1 MTPPSSYTEY
11 KVVGGDGRLRMAGS
25 PQIVSW
31 PGTCVDQLAEPSLRN
46 GRRFLRHAEIFSDA
60 TRRSEVEVIDA
71 NADEWLLAGASG
83 ITVSFRPAIPRQV
96 APQQSPLPLRRHAQC
111 SVSAAIA
118 KGAERKRSMWQLCT

>member
-1 MTPPSSYTEY
+1 MRKSS
-11 KVVGGDGRLRMAGS
+11 VM
-25 PQIVSW
+25 P
-31 PGTCVDQLAEPSLRN
+31 
-46 GRRFLRHAEIFSDA
+46 
-60 TRRSEVEVIDA
+60 TRRSEAEVIDA

-118 KGAERKRSMWQLCT
+118 KGSERKRSMWQLCT

>member
-31 PGTCVDQLAEPSLRN
+31 PGTCVDQLAEPSMRK
-46 GRRFLRHAEIFSDA
+46 SSVMP

>member
-1 MTPPSSYTEY
+1 MP
-11 KVVGGDGRLRMAGS
+11 
-25 PQIVSW
+25 
-31 PGTCVDQLAEPSLRN
+31 
-46 GRRFLRHAEIFSDA
+46 

-118 KGAERKRSMWQLCT
+118 KGAERKRSMCNFVLDNESPYKGWGEGDQILSFVTLT

>member
-1 MTPPSSYTEY
+1 MRKSS
-11 KVVGGDGRLRMAGS
+11 VM
-25 PQIVSW
+25 P
-31 PGTCVDQLAEPSLRN
+31 
-46 GRRFLRHAEIFSDA
+46 

-111 SVSAAIA
+111 SVPAATA
-118 KGAERKRSMWQLCT
+118 KGAERKRGACGNFVLDNESPIQGLG

>member
-1 MTPPSSYTEY
+1 MRKSS
-11 KVVGGDGRLRMAGS
+11 VM
-25 PQIVSW
+25 P
-31 PGTCVDQLAEPSLRN
+31 
-46 GRRFLRHAEIFSDA
+46 

-111 SVSAAIA
+111 SVKEEHVATLYLTTKAPY
-118 KGAERKRSMWQLCT
+118 KG